1 MKKATKHPQC
11 SKKECMG
18 CSVTPP
24 ALSPLVI
31 HNLGASFCKRDED
44 TLTDK
49 ALNKK
54 KFVSAP
60 GGKKPLKKKQNP
72 KDDND
77 STKDK
82 KEPKK

>member
-1 MKKATKHPQC
+1 
-11 SKKECMG
+11 
-18 CSVTPP
+18 
-24 ALSPLVI
+24 
-31 HNLGASFCKRDED
+31 LGASFCKRDED